1 MSNASSGGTPRSL
14 QGANVDF
21 RTSVLV
27 CQLQPNGKEPN
38 KVEILFWGIKEKKL
52 MVLSNSGK

>member
-1 MSNASSGGTPRSL
+1 MSNASCGGTPRSL
-14 QGANVDF
+14 QVANVDF

-27 CQLQPNGKEPN
+27 SQLQPNGKEPN
-38 KVEILFWGIKEKKL
+38 KVEIIFWGNKEKL